1 MCRADL
7 EVASEN
13 DLIFVIIHIDTN
25 WNLFTGPLFL
35 MR

>member
-1 MCRADL
+1 MCRTDL
-7 EVASEN
+7 EVSSEN
-13 DLIFVIIHIDTN
+13 ELIFVIIHIDTK